1 MLPRQLNHWMGEC
14 QPGRLDYF
22 DRQLICLYRF
32 AIFTRLS
39 TAAGGGT
46 VVEHTQWRKAEAFIW
61 LWTFHSQAA
70 RFSSVFSLRCGAI
83 GGVGSVRRPIIV
95 DSRGQ
100 SCAEFP
106 HGTIAQLGSNSE
118 LPGKLQEQ

>member
-1 MLPRQLNHWMGEC
+1 M
-14 QPGRLDYF
+14 
-22 DRQLICLYRF
+22 
-32 AIFTRLS
+32 
-39 TAAGGGT
+39 
-46 VVEHTQWRKAEAFIW
+46 VEHTQWRKAEAFIW